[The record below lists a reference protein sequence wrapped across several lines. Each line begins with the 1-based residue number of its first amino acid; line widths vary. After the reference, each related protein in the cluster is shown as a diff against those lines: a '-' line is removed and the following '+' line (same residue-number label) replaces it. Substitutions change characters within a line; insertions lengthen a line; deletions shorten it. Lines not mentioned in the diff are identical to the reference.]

1 MVLQTIDPSVR
12 DLHDVLTLSD
22 SVVYTKALG
31 IEWNTKEDHFR
42 LTMNEL
48 TSSTI
53 IPKHMMV
60 SNIAKIFDVLG
71 SNCHKNENTPSTFLY
86 LYK

>member
-22 SVVYTKALG
+22 SVVYMKALG
-31 IEWNTKEDHFR
+31 FEWNTKDHFR

-53 IPKHMMV
+53 FPKRMMV

-71 SNCHKNENTPSTFLY
+71 SNCHKNENTPSTFMGV
-86 LYK
+86 KN